1 VPHGQEIP
9 MSKIKQG
16 VRSSDPAIEK
26 EARFAHNAPRAMTVT
41 ATAKSRRREAR
52 LDKRVKSKSEKR
64 SLGVKNTFLGKT
76 PKK

>member
-1 VPHGQEIP
+1 
-9 MSKIKQG
+9 
-16 VRSSDPAIEK
+16 
-26 EARFAHNAPRAMTVT
+26 MTVT